1 MQNLCDGKLSL
12 ISGTDKLAAVLR
24 KRHQILR
31 LNEHD
36 EPRRRTY
43 FGDVLVLL
51 HVGDQ
56 SQTYTAYP
64 RYGDSCVLFPNFYHL
79 VAHSFTQVNLYRIS
93 ARINVKVT
101 DGPHLIVQLIKGGN
115 A

>member
-1 MQNLCDGKLSL
+1 L

-43 FGDVLVLL
+43 LGNVLVLL

-56 SQTYTAYP
+56 SQTCTYYAWYC
-64 RYGDSCVLFPNFYHL
+64 DNCIILQLF
-79 VAHSFTQVNLYRIS
+79 T
-93 ARINVKVT
+93 T
-101 DGPHLIVQLIKGGN
+101 
-115 A
+115 

>member
-1 MQNLCDGKLSL
+1 L

-51 HVGDQ
+51 HVGNQ
-56 SQTYTAYP
+56 SQAYTAYP
-64 RYGDSCVLFPNFYHL
+64 RYGDSCVLFPHFYHL
-79 VAHSFTQVNLYRIS
+79 VAESFKLICIGYPQKSMFKIT
-93 ARINVKVT
+93 
-101 DGPHLIVQLIKGGN
+101 GGHLIVELIKGYGN
-115 A
+115 AS